1 MKKFCARR
9 LGRALAVAALFT
21 TFMSHAAESRADEND
36 VVITGTRTPEQLQRA
51 LVKTDVVSAREAER
65 RGATNVAEA
74 LATQPGVRV
83 DPGAYGFLGNPS
95 AIQIQGFDLQ
105 RVLILE
111 DGEPV
116 VGDVGGAI
124 DLANLSLADLDRIEI
139 VTGPTS
145 ALYGSSAIGGVVN
158 IITAPPRTDG
168 PAARARLEGR
178 SHAGVLAQGGASY
191 RAPERDPAH
200 PDRSRFVPWAALDGS
215 FFRMDGI
222 ARTPGLPDLQIPETS
237 RAMLGARAGMRL
249 SDDVDIR
256 IRGRWFRDSLD
267 GLSSQL
273 APGLG
278 RYKLDEPNDTDRFTL
293 HAIDE
298 MKLGH
303 GVRLRL
309 TVGRQWIDNT
319 TASIQHGSPVGET
332 HDRHD
337 RMHSIEGVATIPDG
351 ARTWVFG
358 SRGEV
363 ESFTQEMTKVES
375 LSSGLQTTTSDE
387 VTPQRIGR
395 GAVYGQM
402 SWTLWKSSSRSKSE
416 SMNSGTR
423 DFTILP
429 GIRAEMNSRYGGA
442 LTPRLALSY
451 WPFTTVHL
459 RGGLGRG
466 FRAPSAK
473 ELGFVFDHSS
483 LGYRV
488 LGNDALRPEV
498 SWGVNADATWTPDN
512 RFSLRAGTF
521 MNWVDDLIDIDTAH
535 GTSRGNVVDY
545 RYTNYGRARTFGAQ
559 LAAMATLS
567 PRFRADISYDYLWT
581 RDDVNDRPLG
591 ARPPHT
597 LTASLRATLLWKL
610 EANARFRASTDAFVD
625 ETRRSPSYETIDL
638 RLARTFWPH
647 GQVYVGALNV
657 TDVHQEPGRIG
668 DFRPPLGRVFY
679 GGVSADFP
687 WDPQ

>member
-1 MKKFCARR
+1 MKKFCFAR
-9 LGRALAVAALFT
+9 GHAVALAAAGFFT
-21 TFMSHAAESRADEND
+21 SFMSHADESD
-36 VVITGTRTPEQLQRA
+36 VVITGTRTPEQVQRA

-65 RGATNVAEA
+65 RGATNVGEA

-83 DPGAYGFLGNPS
+83 DPGAYGFLGGPS

-158 IITAPPRTDG
+158 VITAPPRVEG
-168 PAARARLEGR
+168 PAARARVEGR
-178 SHAGVLAQGGASY
+178 SHAGVLAQGGGSY
-191 RAPERDPAH
+191 RAAAGS
-200 PDRSRFVPWAALDGS
+200 SRFEPWAALDGS

-222 ARTPGLPDLQIPETS
+222 ARTPGLPDLQIPETT

-249 SDDVDIR
+249 SDNVDIR
-256 IRGRWFRDSLD
+256 VRGRWFKDSLN

-278 RYKLDEPNDTDRFTL
+278 RYALDEPNDTDRFTL
-293 HAIDE
+293 HAINE
-298 MKLGH
+298 MKLGG

-309 TVGRQWIDNT
+309 TLGRQWIDNT

-375 LSSGLQTTTSDE
+375 LSSGLQTTISDE
-387 VTPQRIGR
+387 VTPQHIGR

-402 SWTLWKSSSRSKSE
+402 SWKLWKS
-416 SMNSGTR
+416 GAR
-423 DFTILP
+423 DLTILP

-442 LTPRLALSY
+442 LTPRFAISY

-625 ETRRSPSYETIDL
+625 ETQRSPSYETIDL
-638 RLARTFWPH
+638 RLARSSWPH
-647 GQVYVGALNV
+647 GQVYAGVLNV

-687 WDPQ
+687 WEEP